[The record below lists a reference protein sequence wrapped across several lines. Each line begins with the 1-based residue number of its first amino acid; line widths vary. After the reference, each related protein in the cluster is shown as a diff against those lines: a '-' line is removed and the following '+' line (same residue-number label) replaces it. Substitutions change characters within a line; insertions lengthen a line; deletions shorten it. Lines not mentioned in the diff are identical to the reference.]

1 MVYKNFDSPIGKI
14 LIIADNSGLKEL
26 RFIKKDFITNLPE
39 QTQDNFTKAVKICQ
53 QAKEELQKYFE
64 GSLKQFTV
72 QLSPEGTDFQK
83 SVWKELCKIPYGK
96 TLSYKQIAANINNP
110 KSCRAVGN
118 ANGKNPIPII
128 IPCHRVICTGG
139 KLGGFSAG
147 LDRKRFLLSLEQKE
161 CQIELSPLVDNL

>member
-1 MVYKNFDSPIGKI
+1 MKTKAEVFMVYENFNSPIGKI

-26 RFIKKDFITNLPE
+26 RFIKKDSITHLPE

-118 ANGKNPIPII
+118 AN
-128 IPCHRVICTGG
+128 
-139 KLGGFSAG
+139 
-147 LDRKRFLLSLEQKE
+147 
-161 CQIELSPLVDNL
+161 